1 MEKIFEGK
9 VLILDKSDFVG
20 DKEFSIT
27 NVAKS
32 IRPVYRAD
40 YVLAYNEDD
49 RTLMVLKER
58 EEIKRIDKLGESDIV
73 SSTYD
78 YKGYHFQ
85 RLNKDYLWYITLNN
99 KIVNCS
105 QYRHDLESWIDHQ
118 IKTNENTKR
127 N

>member
-1 MEKIFEGK
+1 MKILFDGK
-9 VLILDKSDFVG
+9 ILILDKTDFVD

-49 RTLMVLKER
+49 RTLKVLKER
-58 EEIKRIDKLGESDIV
+58 ENIQRNGNMDDSPVGGT
-73 SSTYD
+73 TYD

-85 RLNKDYLWYITLNN
+85 RLNKDYLWYITLDN
-99 KIVNCS
+99 KIVNWS

-118 IKTNENTKR
+118 IKTNGW
-127 N
+127 